1 VPPSLSCIFGLG
13 TLHSPSEVQKT
24 VAPSAEGICQVKPKK
39 IAVKVVAGSV
49 AARMDVRLVKDG
61 LLPSR
66 QQAILQEKTWSRFTV
81 T

>member
-1 VPPSLSCIFGLG
+1 M
-13 TLHSPSEVQKT
+13 LHSPSEVQKT

-61 LLPSR
+61 CTSFPSTGDSSGENMEQIHGNLR
-66 QQAILQEKTWSRFTV
+66 
-81 T
+81 